1 MIKMIFGRLCD
12 FVVAITDGS
21 KARAAAPEAKD
32 IRKSRRV
39 LMLCLSFHLVTSLS
53 GAACLRGGKHHYGL
67 NRSTALE
74 FICGYPFGRPAGKYR
89 SMICC
94 KAACAATP

>member
-39 LMLCLSFHLVTSLS
+39 FMLRLSFHLVTSLS
-53 GAACLRGGKHHYGL
+53 GAA
-67 NRSTALE
+67 
-74 FICGYPFGRPAGKYR
+74 
-89 SMICC
+89 
-94 KAACAATP
+94 